1 MTIQEAPQSCHQQI
15 KHHEA
20 AIQLMKH
27 YDESQSQ
34 NRDLW
39 FTLPPQ

>member
-1 MTIQEAPQSCHQQI
+1 MTIQEASQSCHQEI

-20 AIQLMKH
+20 AIQLH
-27 YDESQSQ
+27 HDESQSQ